1 MHQVICTQKKHRL
14 SGRRSLL
21 TRSITSALLLSLVGV
36 VSAQAPAAEDA
47 EDKADAKNLG
57 EITVTARK
65 RAETLREVP
74 VAVTAFS
81 ARQIEEAAVDDLGEL
96 DAQVPNLTIYSARG
110 SSSTVTAYLRGVGQ
124 SDPLWGVDP
133 GVGIYLDDVYLARPQ
148 GALLDILD
156 VARIEVLR
164 GPQGTLYGK
173 NTTGGA
179 IKYITA
185 PLAPEFKAS
194 GSITI
199 GEYNQLDT
207 KASINAPLGESVA
220 VRLSVGSFTRDG
232 FGENIVTGA
241 PVSDKEILVGRLSIG
256 GAISDQL
263 NVVFSADWLDDQS
276 GVRGAQRL
284 NPFNS
289 FDPLRRP
296 PLDSRYDVANDL
308 PNINDTSLDGVS
320 LTAEYTLDAAWSFK
334 SITARRSS
342 DTDTYIDF
350 DLLPRP
356 ITNVRATYRD
366 EQLSQEFQLNY
377 AGNALTGVLG
387 FFYFDGEAGGTVF
400 NNFINASFGTT
411 NGTVFTRSNAFYGE
425 GSYAISEQ
433 LSITAGLRYT
443 RENKEAEVL
452 NQAFRNPDFTS
463 VLATPADFTD
473 DEDFNNLSPKLSLD
487 YTFSDDTLLY
497 GLVSKGYKSG
507 GFNIRANVAAVPRS
521 ARPFED
527 ESVTS
532 FELGTKTAFADN
544 RLFLNAAIFH
554 NTYKDVQLS
563 VFTAFD
569 SNGDGTND
577 AFFGDFTNAGK
588 GTIRGAELELAA
600 QPTPAWN
607 INGQVGYLNAR
618 YDEFIDRGVNI
629 ASRQRFTNAPRLSA
643 SLSTQYTWPAFGGE
657 LSARVASSYQSKVYP
672 TTDLSEAIAQS
683 GYSLLNAGLIW
694 RNNEHWTV
702 SLQGSNLTDK
712 EYRTTGYNIGV
723 FGILTGFYGAPR
735 QVSLMAKYDF

>member
-1 MHQVICTQKKHRL
+1 
-14 SGRRSLL
+14 
-21 TRSITSALLLSLVGV
+21 
-36 VSAQAPAAEDA
+36 
-47 EDKADAKNLG
+47 
-57 EITVTARK
+57 
-65 RAETLREVP
+65 
-74 VAVTAFS
+74 
-81 ARQIEEAAVDDLGEL
+81 
-96 DAQVPNLTIYSARG
+96 
-110 SSSTVTAYLRGVGQ
+110 
-124 SDPLWGVDP
+124 
-133 GVGIYLDDVYLARPQ
+133 
-148 GALLDILD
+148 
-156 VARIEVLR
+156 
-164 GPQGTLYGK
+164 
-173 NTTGGA
+173 
-179 IKYITA
+179 
-185 PLAPEFKAS
+185 
-194 GSITI
+194 
-199 GEYNQLDT
+199 
-207 KASINAPLGESVA
+207 
-220 VRLSVGSFTRDG
+220 
-232 FGENIVTGA
+232 
-241 PVSDKEILVGRLSIG
+241 
-256 GAISDQL
+256 
-263 NVVFSADWLDDQS
+263 
-276 GVRGAQRL
+276 
-284 NPFNS
+284 
-289 FDPLRRP
+289 
-296 PLDSRYDVANDL
+296 
-308 PNINDTSLDGVS
+308 
-320 LTAEYTLDAAWSFK
+320 
-334 SITARRSS
+334 
-342 DTDTYIDF
+342 
-350 DLLPRP
+350 LPRP
-356 ITNVRATYRD
+356 VTNVRATYRD

-443 RENKEAEVL
+443 RENKKADVL

-473 DEDFNNLSPKLSLD
+473 DEDFNNLSPKLSVD

-521 ARPFED
+521 ARPFDD

-532 FELGTKTAFADN
+532 FEVGTKTAFADN

-618 YDEFIDRGVNI
+618 YDEFFDRGVNI
-629 ASRQRFTNAPRLSA
+629 AERQRFTNAPRLSA